1 MYKQTKKKR
10 SISFSDCPIDR
21 KTIKRYKEIIN
32 ISKYTPDY
40 QEIPPNF
47 FISTFPVIRDLEETF
62 QPMTRFCIQTTNHFS
77 ATYLGLLEML
87 GVSFIDRCLSAI
99 YRVIGHLPCLPAQ
112 RTPTGGVEV
121 WGGLEGRG
129 SGRLHAMRYGEE
141 ETGEERPMG
150 NLFATSRTFGEYS
163 FEQPAIVNVLQS
175 CGI

>member
-1 MYKQTKKKR
+1 
-10 SISFSDCPIDR
+10 
-21 KTIKRYKEIIN
+21 
-32 ISKYTPDY
+32 
-40 QEIPPNF
+40 
-47 FISTFPVIRDLEETF
+47 
-62 QPMTRFCIQTTNHFS
+62 MTRFCIQTTNHFS

-87 GVSFIDRCLSAI
+87 GVSFIDCCLSAI

-141 ETGEERPMG
+141 ETGEERLMG